1 MKNGF
6 MISYSNN
13 TIKKKRYSAFN
24 NAWLILAEWPEPCP
38 HNCEVFI
45 FFVNYGRHA
54 SPFSNVSRPDI
65 PRIL

>member
-13 TIKKKRYSAFN
+13 TVKKKRYSAFN

-45 FFVNYGRHA
+45 FFVNYG
-54 SPFSNVSRPDI
+54 I
-65 PRIL
+65 